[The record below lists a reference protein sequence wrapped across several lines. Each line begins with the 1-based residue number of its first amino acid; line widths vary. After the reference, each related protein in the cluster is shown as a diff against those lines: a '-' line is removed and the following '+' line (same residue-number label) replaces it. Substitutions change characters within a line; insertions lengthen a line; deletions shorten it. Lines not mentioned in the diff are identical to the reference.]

1 MKVKVEGFGAYRDV
15 VTHEV
20 KRVTKTMIITTW
32 GKSERRFRRKDG
44 YPVGW
49 DGWSGHCIRREELDR
64 INAAADEG
72 KL

>member
-15 VTHEV
+15 STQEV

-32 GKSERRFRRKDG
+32 GRFRRKDG
-44 YPVGW
+44 MPVGW
-49 DGWSGHCIRREELDR
+49 DGWSGHCIRQKELER